1 MLRLSLAA
9 LLTVAITASA
19 APCQQRIEVAPGTRV
34 RLTVPTFVD
43 GVAVN
48 RSATTSI
55 GTVLGIDSTSITA
68 RMENGGAV
76 QTLPFNVLTHLEI
89 SRGRV
94 PVDESS
100 SRGVVR
106 GALIGGGLAVGTYA
120 LYTLVQ
126 IVAREAGAPNCDDAS
141 DEFCLERDDDTDA
154 PLALEIMGGAT
165 LGGALIG
172 FTVGSLKRERWE
184 RVSPRSLQPID
195 MPREVSL
202 AVSLKM

>member
-1 MLRLSLAA
+1 MIRLSLAA
-9 LLTVAITASA
+9 LLAVAITASA

-106 GALIGGGLAVGTYA
+106 GALVGGGLTMATYA
-120 LYTLVQ
+120 LYYLVQ
-126 IVAREAGAPNCDDAS
+126 VHSNKTLEKICEDFEDESDCSKRGAPY
-141 DEFCLERDDDTDA
+141 
-154 PLALEIMGGAT
+154 ALEIIGGAT
-165 LGGALIG
+165 LGGALVG

-184 RVSPRSLQPID
+184 RVRPRSLAPID

-202 AVSLKM
+202 SVSLQM